1 MFIPLTCLLLIVSP
15 YDPDSQF
22 SMSALCRLEN
32 KGIPVLKS
40 LEPLHKELAV
50 VAKVAL
56 SGGANSEYM
65 HSDPRNAT
73 EIIIRQWTLGE
84 KPILPPT
91 WRSLYQVLRELGL
104 EDLSQEIEEFL
115 SSELPTYTA
124 NNSVFIPLNIH
135 NPCRYQVSEGDVHV
149 SDHVSVAAAEVS

>member
-1 MFIPLTCLLLIVSP
+1 MFIPLACFLLIVSP

-32 KGIPVLKS
+32 KGIQVLKS

-50 VAKVAL
+50 VAKVTL

-65 HSDPRNAT
+65 RSDPRNAT
-73 EIIIRQWTLGE
+73 EIVIRQWTLGD
-84 KPILPPT
+84 KPTLPPT
-91 WRSLYQVLRELGL
+91 WRSLYEVLRELGL

-115 SSELPTYTA
+115 SSELPAYTTKD
-124 NNSVFIPLNIH
+124 F
-135 NPCRYQVSEGDVHV
+135 VH
-149 SDHVSVAAAEVS
+149 